1 MTVTRDYGAVPMLE
15 ATEEDPPSSET
26 VIRFL
31 DREAEITTR
40 FGGGFVHSIDGLE
53 GEISGG
59 RSSDWFFF
67 VNGIESSVGAAEVG
81 VRGGDRM
88 WWDYRD
94 WTDAMRTPAVVGSWP
109 EPFAQ
114 ASTPESERRQ
124 VSLDCLGADAPCDA
138 VAEALG
144 GTGAEVGEPAD
155 DPGPRILVGPWERV
169 REDPVAAQVE
179 RGPAASGVF
188 ADFERVRRRLPA
200 AGARPGRRRRPRSGS
215 GNRAG
220 RRPSPRRGA
229 TDLGRHRR
237 RRGRGDGG
245 GRGARRGVAG
255 GPLRPVGVG
264 GRRDRAARER
274 ERRVRSPLAYA
285 PRPGPLTAA
294 GVAAATVYL
303 GAPAV
308 LAFAFA
314 NPIVLAGVGVA
325 VVVAGLLAGAGEAL
339 RAAAR
344 WGVTLGILV
353 ITVNAIASQR
363 GDTILLRGADLP
375 VLGQVDV
382 SAEALVE
389 GAILALRIAVVFC
402 AFAVHSA
409 CVDPDRVLR
418 LLRPIARHSALT
430 ASVIT
435 RLVPLA
441 AADNAR
447 LREASALRGPGAAP
461 VGRAALARRLVG
473 GALDRAVDVAATLE
487 LRGYARG
494 VPGRGAARRRSRHGW
509 RFAAAGT
516 AMLALGTGAAIA
528 GAGGFE
534 AYPTVSLDADP
545 ATVGLALALPA
556 LAALPYV
563 GLDRGRRRRG

>member
-1 MTVTRDYGAVPMLE
+1 M
-15 ATEEDPPSSET
+15 
-26 VIRFL
+26 
-31 DREAEITTR
+31 
-40 FGGGFVHSIDGLE
+40 
-53 GEISGG
+53 
-59 RSSDWFFF
+59 
-67 VNGIESSVGAAEVG
+67 
-81 VRGGDRM
+81 
-88 WWDYRD
+88 
-94 WTDAMRTPAVVGSWP
+94 
-109 EPFAQ
+109 
-114 ASTPESERRQ
+114 
-124 VSLDCLGADAPCDA
+124 
-138 VAEALG
+138 
-144 GTGAEVGEPAD
+144 
-155 DPGPRILVGPWERV
+155 
-169 REDPVAAQVE
+169 
-179 RGPAASGVF
+179 
-188 ADFERVRRRLPA
+188 
-200 AGARPGRRRRPRSGS
+200 
-215 GNRAG
+215 
-220 RRPSPRRGA
+220 
-229 TDLGRHRR
+229 
-237 RRGRGDGG
+237 
-245 GRGARRGVAG
+245 
-255 GPLRPVGVG
+255 
-264 GRRDRAARER
+264 
-274 ERRVRSPLAYA
+274 RSPLAYA

-516 AMLALGTGAAIA
+516 AMLALGTGAALA

-534 AYPTVSLDADP
+534 AYPTVSLDADR